1 MQRVGQV
8 IGRLDLKSS
17 PGSEGGSSGLT
28 GVWVFFVSFPAAPT
42 SLGGWS
48 DSLQPWPRTPDLT
61 DGNQFPLQPRDTG
74 G

>member
-28 GVWVFFVSFPAAPT
+28 GVWVFFVCLFQLLQRAWGAGQIPFSRGLGLPT
-42 SLGGWS
+42 
-48 DSLQPWPRTPDLT
+48 
-61 DGNQFPLQPRDTG
+61 
-74 G
+74 